1 MDKKQLQ
8 SYLQNPNIQWF
19 LYSILKYE
27 SDKVDGKINIGGHNR
42 TSGNSS
48 AFGSQQFI
56 GDTRNEI
63 LEKYGVDAWSKNLE
77 EQQLATLALLH
88 RGNQLENAA
97 KGDYSNINDW
107 EAFTEERRSRLD
119 NRPENWEQE
128 YETMKSDSV
137 YDPASSWAQIP
148 EEMKKQKKEI
158 FDRKYSDVDFE
169 SITTNKPFDTQDKSD
184 AYKQIDEII
193 SGSFYADYQKDLLRK
208 KAKKDLE
215 GISGVK
221 DISSY
226 IENYNLEEE
235 VLGRDG
241 ISSMQVD
248 DNKNKLQEIIDDP
261 NVSLK
266 QKQDA
271 QKILDDYVVRDIESL
286 TTPPGS
292 TEQTELINQ
301 KDTANQKAKELISEL
316 EKTKPEEAKQKV
328 KTTQPEEIKLFKELD
343 IEEPEEEEEVV
354 DIELSRRKQIKA
366 LKKAGIKNAAIFD
379 EKSKLAQFLSDNK
392 DKINNTLNAS
402 IGLLTAAAG
411 AKSIMQAIEK
421 DDVAKSHVDPL
432 FTEALQKIRA
442 ASEQGM
448 PYEQRQAAMKDINS
462 AYTGAMK
469 NVMAI
474 SGGQRGMALANIGA
488 VDANR
493 LNSLVDLAAKD
504 SDIRQKNL
512 ALFAQTAGQY
522 SQQKLTAD
530 MSFEKLKS
538 TLDMNRK
545 NRLATIGT
553 GLLEQAFQMRTDYT
567 AAKTASNLISNAAGS
582 DADRVNTRNPI
593 YLQGFEQ
600 ELDDGFEN
608 TLTIE

>member
-1 MDKKQLQ
+1 
-8 SYLQNPNIQWF
+8 
-19 LYSILKYE
+19 
-27 SDKVDGKINIGGHNR
+27 
-42 TSGNSS
+42 
-48 AFGSQQFI
+48 
-56 GDTRNEI
+56 
-63 LEKYGVDAWSKNLE
+63 
-77 EQQLATLALLH
+77 
-88 RGNQLENAA
+88 
-97 KGDYSNINDW
+97 
-107 EAFTEERRSRLD
+107 
-119 NRPENWEQE
+119 
-128 YETMKSDSV
+128 
-137 YDPASSWAQIP
+137 
-148 EEMKKQKKEI
+148 
-158 FDRKYSDVDFE
+158 
-169 SITTNKPFDTQDKSD
+169 
-184 AYKQIDEII
+184 
-193 SGSFYADYQKDLLRK
+193 
-208 KAKKDLE
+208 
-215 GISGVK
+215 
-221 DISSY
+221 
-226 IENYNLEEE
+226 
-235 VLGRDG
+235 
-241 ISSMQVD
+241 MQVD

-271 QKILDDYVVRDIESL
+271 QKILDDYVVRDIESS
-286 TTPPGS
+286 TTSPGS
-292 TEQTELINQ
+292 KEEVELVNE
-301 KDTANQKAKELISEL
+301 KNTANQKAEELISEL
-316 EKTKPEEAKQKV
+316 EKTKPEETKQKV
-328 KTTQPEEIKLFKELD
+328 KTTQPEEIKLFKEFDL
-343 IEEPEEEEEVV
+343 EEPEEEEEKV
-354 DIELSRRKQIKA
+354 DIELSRRKQKA
-366 LKKAGIKNAAIFD
+366 LKEAGISNAAVFD

-411 AKSIMQAIEK
+411 AKSIMKAIEK

-530 MSFEKLKS
+530 MSFEKLKA

-545 NRLATIGT
+545 NRLATVGS
-553 GLLEQAFQMRTDYT
+553 GLLEQAFQMKTDYT

-582 DADRVNTRNPI
+582 DADRVNTANPV

-600 ELDDGFEN
+600 ELDDGFQN
-608 TLTIE
+608 TLTIDNE